1 MTPSA
6 TSRGCSSPPT
16 PTPASAGRS
25 TSSSAATRRPR
36 STTVDDA
43 LALLPGEE
51 NLRFLRS
58 GALIA
63 SGATDDG
70 IAELRSLVAEQPG
83 WGVIVRGFVAK
94 GLVALPEGVDVDA
107 VLG

>member
-1 MTPSA
+1 MI
-6 TSRGCSSPPT
+6 SRGCSSPPT

-25 TSSSAATRRPR
+25 TSSSAATRPARGV
-36 STTVDDA
+36 TVDDA
-43 LALLPGEE
+43 LALLPGEQ

-63 SGATDDG
+63 SGASEEG
-70 IAELRSLVAEQPG
+70 VAELRSLVAEQPG
-83 WGVIVRGFVAK
+83 WGVVVRGFVAK
-94 GLVALPEGVDVDA
+94 GLVALPEGVDIDA